1 MAPQTT
7 PEATP
12 AATPAEPA
20 EPAAPAAA
28 ATPAPAEPVVAP
40 AVEPATPASEPA
52 SLEPAEA
59 PPAADVWVTDLLDEG
74 EPSVPEPTPAEPIV
88 AVEPAPAPVVVPEPP
103 VEPVPPA
110 APVTPAEP
118 VAPVAAVE
126 PVVEPAPA
134 PALAPAEPVTPAEP
148 QLTEAQRK
156 EQIEAWRGTLAANYQ
171 MSDDDAAKL
180 ITAPNEVLPQLAAR
194 LYTDVYQE
202 VQKNIM
208 STLAKALPNFVRQ
221 QIQATTTSD
230 KNETKFYDM
239 WPELKEHATLVNQVS
254 DMYQKVNKDFDIA
267 KFTKDVGTQV
277 WISLGMPHADLL
289 SKLADKPAEPAA
301 PVEVPATPAAPVP
314 GMNPAPGGPVTPA
327 APAETNVF
335 TELAEEIIRDGI

>member
-1 MAPQTT
+1 MAPQTN
-7 PEATP
+7 PGAPVSEPATP
-12 AATPAEPA
+12 AEPAAATPAETPPA
-20 EPAAPAAA
+20 EPAAPA
-28 ATPAPAEPVVAP
+28 P
-40 AVEPATPASEPA
+40 AVEPVVPASVPA
-52 SLEPAEA
+52 SSEPAEA
-59 PPAADVWVTDLLDEG
+59 PPVADDWVTGLLDEG
-74 EPSVPEPTPAEPIV
+74 EPTDPEPTPAEPIV
-88 AVEPAPAPVVVPEPP
+88 AAPEPAPVVTPEPP

-134 PALAPAEPVTPAEP
+134 TVPAPAEPVTPVEP
-148 QLTEAQRK
+148 QLTEAQRT
-156 EQIEAWRGTLAANYQ
+156 EQIEAWRTTLATNYQ

-221 QIQATTTSD
+221 QIVATNTSQ
-230 KNETKFYDM
+230 KNETSFYDM
-239 WPELKEHATLVNQVS
+239 WPELKEHEALVNQVS
-254 DMYQKVNKDFDIA
+254 EMYQKVNKDFDIA

-277 WISLGMPHADLL
+277 WISLGMPHAELL
-289 SKLADKPAEPAA
+289 NKLADKPVEPVASVA
-301 PVEVPATPAAPVP
+301 IPAVPAAPVP

-327 APAETNVF
+327 AAPESNIF
-335 TELAEEIIRDGI
+335 TEMAEDIIRDGI